1 MFKVIF
7 CKVSTITNEKLS
19 MSFTFNIQL
28 LKHPQHNKD
37 VCVQYIRMLE
47 NSAYLCTKDGWIGK
61 YGGCRTKGTVET
73 CLQSWSINT
82 STCAHN
88 LRESDSDRGGD
99 AHDAI
104 FLATVVP
111 AATRNWAAVIVR
123 PYSCPSLA
131 HLQLTILNATEV
143 PAGKL
148 QHWTPQSHP
157 QESYNTGYHGG
168 ICRTLPPPASS
179 LIVVQPAIQDPR
191 YEGIAHHPSA
201 PGSSNYDTC
210 GSRAPTTLETR
221 ETIMKAQGHTEAEEH
236 GKCRLSDTP
245 RGISSKRS
253 PKLVLYHHLLEIKRK
268 TSNF

>member
-1 MFKVIF
+1 MQ
-7 CKVSTITNEKLS
+7 NEGNSGGMLAVLVYKHQHLCPQSQRIWQWQRRWCTWCYLPGHSGACSHKKLGS
-19 MSFTFNIQL
+19 
-28 LKHPQHNKD
+28 
-37 VCVQYIRMLE
+37 
-47 NSAYLCTKDGWIGK
+47 
-61 YGGCRTKGTVET
+61 
-73 CLQSWSINT
+73 
-82 STCAHN
+82 
-88 LRESDSDRGGD
+88 SDSE
-99 AHDAI
+99 ALLLP
-104 FLATVVP
+104 FTC
-111 AATRNWAAVIVR
+111 TSAAV
-123 PYSCPSLA
+123 
-131 HLQLTILNATEV
+131 QLTILNATEV

-268 TSNF
+268 TSNFWPVELLE